1 MTDFRSPSFSW
12 RTLYAQLH
20 EYAECFD
27 SSYQINY
34 CTSELPAFLTDIS
47 CHYLCY
53 IIPLPATTRVND
65 KKLFKLYLE
74 RKYCFTARVVLWQT
88 GILAQWCGECNEY
101 QCIQESIG
109 QVLEVSRS
117 HLQLQGWLY
126 IITTSATLKNYWK
139 IWIHGPYGLRP
150 VPVCVCVLNRISTPC
165 RCNVAYRPNVRRNG
179 LRSS

>member
-65 KKLFKLYLE
+65 KKLFKLYSRLDV
-74 RKYCFTARVVLWQT
+74 RKYCFTARVVL
-88 GILAQWCGECNEY
+88 
-101 QCIQESIG
+101 
-109 QVLEVSRS
+109 
-117 HLQLQGWLY
+117 
-126 IITTSATLKNYWK
+126 
-139 IWIHGPYGLRP
+139 
-150 VPVCVCVLNRISTPC
+150 
-165 RCNVAYRPNVRRNG
+165 
-179 LRSS
+179 